1 MKIQDFVNAKEIS
14 LFIKNL
20 PPEVTIDE
28 ALFPSTKQMGMELE
42 QAKGAKQRPVALKMS
57 TFDVAVK
64 PRALKAEL
72 NIEKKEMPFFKESVL
87 IKEKDRQQLLLAM
100 AANNQNLVDQILS
113 QVFNNYKVLVEG
125 AKVQRRRMNAQLI
138 QKGEIN
144 ITTVDGDI
152 VVTYGVPENHKEELK
167 GGATWDNPTAN
178 IVGDI
183 ERWQG
188 VIVNEGYA
196 RPDRMILTAKTFGY
210 ICDNTAII
218 DEIKGKEN
226 PIVTRNMV
234 QEYLK
239 NKLNIQVAI
248 VNGVF
253 IAEDGKTMNYYED
266 DVVSLIPQGT
276 LGRTVFGTTPEEA
289 DTMFGA
295 SKLDTQIVETGVA
308 ITTMLKEDPVTVETK
323 VSQLTLPSFERADE
337 CFFATV
343 KPATKSKK

>member
-1 MKIQDFVNAKEIS
+1 MQIQDFINAKQIS

-42 QAKGAKQRPVALKMS
+42 QAKGAKQRPVALRMS

-72 NIEKKEMPFFKESVL
+72 NVEKKEMPFFKESIL
-87 IKEKDRQQLLLAM
+87 IKEKDRQQLLLAI

-113 QVFNNYKVLVEG
+113 QVFGNYKALVDG
-125 AKVQRRRMNAQLI
+125 AKVQRRRMKAQLI

-144 ITTVDGDI
+144 ITTDDGDI
-152 VVTYGVPENHKEELK
+152 VVDYGVPENHKETLM
-167 GGATWDNPTAN
+167 GLSTWDNAGAD

-183 ERWQG
+183 ERWQE
-188 VIVNEGYA
+188 VIVNEGYTK
-196 RPDRMILTAKTFGY
+196 PDRMILTEKTFGY
-210 ICDNTAII
+210 VCKNTAILN
-218 DEIKGKEN
+218 DIKGTSNK
-226 PIVTRNMV
+226 IVTKADV
-234 QEYLK
+234 KAYLN
-239 NKLNIQVAI
+239 NKLNIQIAT

-253 IAEDGKTMNYYED
+253 IAEDGSTMNYYED
-266 DVVSLIPQGT
+266 DKVSLIPQGT

-289 DTMFGA
+289 DTMFGT

-337 CFFATV
+337 CFFAKV
-343 KPATKSKK
+343 K